1 MSNLL
6 INEPPLQ
13 VLPSLAKAVG
23 LNEAI
28 VLQQSHYWLRHAR
41 VKHDGKMWFYKT
53 FDEWQEQDF
62 PFWSTRTI
70 KRAVTS
76 LINQDLLL
84 VNKLASNS
92 FNRVNHYTV
101 NYEKLAQI
109 DLENNSTPISTDSDT
124 LAQSSESTCHQH
136 SDTLAQSDSD
146 NLSLSDSDNLSL
158 SLRDNKETT
167 QENTKEITP
176 PAKKPAS
183 DKFKPVKPEQVS
195 DQTWNDLLA
204 LRKKKRAVE
213 SQTAWTRI
221 NNSIE
226 RAQQATGHT
235 LENIFSYWVMR
246 AWAGFDEKWYINAHP
261 QQPTNNY
268 QGNTHANNQSANSK
282 PRRETTDEYKQRMQ
296 REFNQEFGIQVQPD
310 SHTDCYS

>member
-23 LNEAI
+23 LNESI
-28 VLQQSHYWLRHAR
+28 VLQQSHYWLRHAK

-76 LINQDLLL
+76 LISQELLL
-84 VNKLASNS
+84 VSKLASNS

-109 DLENNSTPISTDSDT
+109 DLENNSTPISADSDT

-136 SDTLAQSDSD
+136 SDTLALSDSD
-146 NLSLSDSDNLSL
+146 NLSLSDSDNLSQ

-167 QENTKEITP
+167 QENTKESTP
-176 PAKKPAS
+176 PPKKTAN

-195 DQTWNDLLA
+195 DQVWNDLLA
-204 LRKKKRAVE
+204 LRKKKGAID

-261 QQPTNNY
+261 QPTNTY
-268 QGNTHANNQSANSK
+268 QGNTHAQHQPANNQHQ
-282 PRRETTDEYKQRMQ
+282 PKQSEAESYAEQLARDIAEHEARQ
-296 REFNQEFGIQVQPD
+296 QYDYQ
-310 SHTDCYS
+310 